1 MLVQVSSSYRLRV
14 FVCPCTASY
23 LVYTRTWGHVQAY
36 ILRTYIPGTMHKP
49 LDHLNFS
56 CYFFMRKSF
65 SPAKSS
71 HLYSPAFVAS
81 LCRQNFDRCQIHR
94 LLKNWLF
101 YALILCLY
109 MLLLFPLGIYAF
121 CSWYSIELLFQFQRN
136 FANIFMNEFSQTSIK
151 RLERWL
157 NISALQYICTSIHVY
172 VLHSQD
178 ALWRAHPLI
187 HLVLR
192 FVVIRATNNFFQ
204 WKFAANLLWCQFFVL
219 VFFLFHSHSHR
230 LFYGVCVRNFPD
242 CFATMDTSVPPQ

>member
-94 LLKNWLF
+94 LLKNWSF

-109 MLLLFPLGIYAF
+109 MLFLFSFRYLCFLFLILNWVIVPIPAKF
-121 CSWYSIELLFQFQRN
+121 CQHFYEWIFP
-136 FANIFMNEFSQTSIK
+136 NIHQTS
-151 RLERWL
+151 R
-157 NISALQYICTSIHVY
+157 ALAQHFRTPIHMYKYICICASFTGCTLACSSAHSPSTTLRSNTSHE
-172 VLHSQD
+172 
-178 ALWRAHPLI
+178 
-187 HLVLR
+187 
-192 FVVIRATNNFFQ
+192 
-204 WKFAANLLWCQFFVL
+204 
-219 VFFLFHSHSHR
+219 
-230 LFYGVCVRNFPD
+230 
-242 CFATMDTSVPPQ
+242 